1 MKKIIALL
9 LIIAL
14 STSVASCSNALDE
27 TVPMEPRI
35 SQMQSICELSVMECY
50 YHNVAKYQQEDAE
63 GWWLWKKDKRFWIEY
78 SGIVKMGIDAA
89 LVDIQVEGTQ
99 ITITLP
105 EAKVLGCK
113 IDSAS
118 LTKESYIVDKNS
130 AQIQAEDETFAFEQA
145 QIKLEEAASS
155 NKALL
160 KEAQQRAKTLLE
172 DYIKNIGA
180 AVGNQYSVTWIYTD
194 ENGIPL
200 DKLDSDKT
208 EEQAT
213 ESTTQAS

>member
-1 MKKIIALL
+1 
-9 LIIAL
+9 
-14 STSVASCSNALDE
+14 
-27 TVPMEPRI
+27 
-35 SQMQSICELSVMECY
+35 MQSICELPVMECY

-113 IDSAS
+113 VDSAS
-118 LTKESYIVDKNS
+118 LTKESYIVDRNS
-130 AQIQAEDETFAFEQA
+130 AKIQAEDETFAFEQT

-160 KEAQQRAKTLLE
+160 KETQQRAKTLLE

-213 ESTTQAS
+213 ESTTQDS